1 MEVVM
6 IENQLKDLQITNLKK
21 VYRNLPTPILV
32 EEILKRNE
40 GVIAHLGPI
49 VVKSGKYTGRS
60 PKDKYIVK
68 QDPSK
73 QQVWWGKENQEI
85 SPEAFDT
92 LYKKTVS
99 YLQQKE
105 LFVMDGYAGADP
117 RYRLP
122 IRVISTLAW
131 QSLFTRNM
139 FIRELDPKKL
149 ENFEPG
155 FTVIAA
161 PEFNAIPE
169 IDGTRSEVFVL
180 LNFEKKIVLIGGSGY
195 SGEIKKSIF
204 SVMNYLMPLKG
215 IMSMHASANLG
226 KGGDVAIFF
235 GLSGTGKTTL
245 SSDPE
250 RFLIGDDEHGW
261 SDDGVFNFEGGC
273 YAKVINLSKDD
284 EPLIYETTRKF
295 GTILENVVIDEKLR
309 RVDLFDD
316 SITENTRASYPINYI
331 PNALKEGVGPHPKN
345 IIMLT
350 YDAFGVLPP
359 VSKLTTQQAMYH
371 FISGYTAKVAGTEA
385 GVEEPTAVFS
395 TCFGAPFMVLP
406 PTVYAKLL
414 GEKITKH
421 NVHCWLVNTGL
432 NGGPY
437 GVGKRISIS
446 HTRAI
451 IRAILNNELNDV
463 DYEVLPIFNLH
474 IPKTCPE
481 VPSNILNPRQSW
493 KDKDAYDT
501 QLKKL
506 ALAFKKN
513 IESFG
518 FEIDKSIIDAGP
530 QV

>member
-1 MEVVM
+1 M
-6 IENQLKDLQITNLKK
+6 IENQLKDLQIINLKK

-73 QQVWWGKENQEI
+73 QHVWWGKENQEI
-85 SPEAFDT
+85 SPEAFDN

-122 IRVISTLAW
+122 IRVISTFAW
-131 QSLFTRNM
+131 QSLFARNM
-139 FIRELDPKKL
+139 FIRELDPQKL

-155 FTVIAA
+155 FTVIAV

-169 IDGTRSEVFVL
+169 IDGTRSEVFVI

-204 SVMNYLMPLKG
+204 SVMNYLMPIKG

-226 KGGDVAIFF
+226 KSGDVAIFF

-295 GTILENVVIDEKLR
+295 GTILENVVIDEKTR

-316 SITENTRASYPINYI
+316 SITENTRASYPITYI

-406 PTVYAKLL
+406 PTIYAKLL

-421 NVHCWLVNTGL
+421 NVNCWLVNTGL

-451 IRAILNNELNDV
+451 IRAILNNELSSV

-474 IPKTCPE
+474 IPKSCPE

-518 FEIDKSIIDAGP
+518 FEIDKPIIDAGP
-530 QV
+530 QI

>member
-1 MEVVM
+1 MDLVK
-6 IENQLKDLQITNLKK
+6 QLQDLQITNFKT

-32 EEILKRNE
+32 EKILENNE
-40 GVIAHLGPI
+40 GILAHMGP
-49 VVKSGKYTGRS
+49 VVVQSGKYTGRS
-60 PKDKYIVK
+60 PKDKFIVK
-68 QDPSK
+68 QPPS
-73 QQVWWGKENQEI
+73 QDHIWWGKENQPI
-85 SPEAFDT
+85 SPEVFDN
-92 LYKKTVS
+92 LYKKVIA
-99 YLQQKE
+99 YLQQRE
-105 LFVMDGYAGADP
+105 LYVMDAYAGADS

-131 QSLFTRNM
+131 QSLFARNM

-149 ENFEPG
+149 ETFEPE
-155 FTVIAA
+155 FTIIAA
-161 PEFNAIPE
+161 PEFKAIPE

-195 SGEIKKSIF
+195 SGEIKKSVF
-204 SVMNYLMPLKG
+204 TVMNYIMPLKG

-295 GTILENVVIDEKLR
+295 GTILENVVIDKQTR
-309 RVDLFDD
+309 RIDLFND
-316 SITENTRASYPINYI
+316 SITENTRASYPITYI
-331 PNALKEGVGPHPKN
+331 PNALKEGTGPHPKN

-359 VSKLTTQQAMYH
+359 VSKLTKEQAMYH

-385 GVEEPTAVFS
+385 GVLEPTAVFS

-414 GEKITKH
+414 GEKIQKH
-421 NVHCWLVNTGL
+421 NVNCWLVNTGL

-451 IRAILNNELNDV
+451 IRAILNNELNNV
-463 DYEVLPIFNLH
+463 EYEILPIFNLS
-474 IPKTCPE
+474 IPKNCPE

-493 KDKDAYDT
+493 QDKDAYDA

-506 ALAFKKN
+506 AFEFKKN
-513 IESFG
+513 MNSFG
-518 FEIDKSIIDAGP
+518 FEIDKDIINAGP
-530 QV
+530 QI

>member
-1 MEVVM
+1 MNLEK
-6 IENQLKDLQITNLKK
+6 QLEYLQIVNFKK
-21 VYRNLPTPILV
+21 VYRNLPTPVLV
-32 EEILKRNE
+32 EKILENKE
-40 GVIAHLGPI
+40 GILAHMGPI
-49 VVKSGKYTGRS
+49 VVESGKYTGRS
-60 PKDKYIVK
+60 PKDKFIVK

-73 QQVWWGKENQEI
+73 DHIWWGKENQEI
-85 SPEAFDT
+85 SPQAFDN
-92 LYKKTVS
+92 LYKKVVA

-105 LFVMDGYAGADP
+105 IYIMDGYAGADP

-131 QSLFTRNM
+131 QSLFARNM

-161 PEFNAIPE
+161 PEFKAIPE

-195 SGEIKKSIF
+195 SGEIKKSVF

-295 GTILENVVIDEKLR
+295 GTILENVVIDKQTR
-309 RVDLFDD
+309 RVDLFND
-316 SITENTRASYPINYI
+316 SITENTRASYPITYI
-331 PNALKEGVGPHPKN
+331 PNALKEGIGPHPKN

-359 VSKLTTQQAMYH
+359 VSKLTTNQAMYH

-414 GEKITKH
+414 GEKIQKH
-421 NVHCWLVNTGL
+421 NVNCWLVNTGL

-437 GVGKRISIS
+437 GIGKRISIS

-451 IRAILNNELNDV
+451 IRAILSNELNDV
-463 DYEVLPIFNLH
+463 EYEVLPIFNLH
-474 IPKTCPE
+474 IPKNCPE
-481 VPSNILNPRQSW
+481 VPQNILNPRQSW
-493 KDKDAYDT
+493 KDKDAYDN

-513 IESFG
+513 LDSFG
-518 FEIDKSIIDAGP
+518 FEIDKDIIQAGP
-530 QV
+530 QI

>member
-1 MEVVM
+1 MGVVM

-21 VYRNLPTPILV
+21 IYRNLPTPILV

-85 SPEAFDT
+85 SPEAFDN

-131 QSLFTRNM
+131 QSLFARNM

-284 EPLIYETTRKF
+284 EPLIY
-295 GTILENVVIDEKLR
+295 
-309 RVDLFDD
+309 
-316 SITENTRASYPINYI
+316 
-331 PNALKEGVGPHPKN
+331 
-345 IIMLT
+345 
-350 YDAFGVLPP
+350 
-359 VSKLTTQQAMYH
+359 
-371 FISGYTAKVAGTEA
+371 
-385 GVEEPTAVFS
+385 
-395 TCFGAPFMVLP
+395 
-406 PTVYAKLL
+406 
-414 GEKITKH
+414 
-421 NVHCWLVNTGL
+421 
-432 NGGPY
+432 
-437 GVGKRISIS
+437 
-446 HTRAI
+446 
-451 IRAILNNELNDV
+451 
-463 DYEVLPIFNLH
+463 
-474 IPKTCPE
+474 
-481 VPSNILNPRQSW
+481 
-493 KDKDAYDT
+493 
-501 QLKKL
+501 
-506 ALAFKKN
+506 
-513 IESFG
+513 
-518 FEIDKSIIDAGP
+518 
-530 QV
+530 

>member
-1 MEVVM
+1 MNLEK
-6 IENQLKDLQITNLKK
+6 QLEYLQIVNFKK
-21 VYRNLPTPILV
+21 VYRNLPTPVLV
-32 EEILKRNE
+32 EKILENKE
-40 GVIAHLGPI
+40 GILAHMGPI
-49 VVKSGKYTGRS
+49 VVESGKYTGRS
-60 PKDKYIVK
+60 PKDKFIVK

-73 QQVWWGKENQEI
+73 DHIWWGKENQEI
-85 SPEAFDT
+85 SPQAFDN
-92 LYKKTVS
+92 LYKKVVA

-105 LFVMDGYAGADP
+105 IYIMDGYAGADP

-131 QSLFTRNM
+131 QSLFARNM

-161 PEFNAIPE
+161 PEFKAIPE

-195 SGEIKKSIF
+195 SGEIKKSVF

-295 GTILENVVIDEKLR
+295 GTILENVVIDKQTR
-309 RVDLFDD
+309 RVDLFND
-316 SITENTRASYPINYI
+316 SITENTRASYPITYI
-331 PNALKEGVGPHPKN
+331 PNALKEGIGPHPKN

-359 VSKLTTQQAMYH
+359 VSKLTTNQAMYH

-414 GEKITKH
+414 GEKIQKH
-421 NVHCWLVNTGL
+421 NVNCWLVNTGL

-437 GVGKRISIS
+437 GIGKRISIS

-451 IRAILNNELNDV
+451 IRAILSNELNDV
-463 DYEVLPIFNLH
+463 EYEVLPIFNLR
-474 IPKTCPE
+474 IPKNCPE
-481 VPSNILNPRQSW
+481 VPQNILNPRQSW
-493 KDKDAYDT
+493 KDKDAYDN

-513 IESFG
+513 LDSFG
-518 FEIDKSIIDAGP
+518 FEIDKDIIQAGP
-530 QV
+530 QI

>member
-1 MEVVM
+1 MNLEK
-6 IENQLKDLQITNLKK
+6 QLEYLQIVNFKK
-21 VYRNLPTPILV
+21 VYRNLPTPVLV
-32 EEILKRNE
+32 EKILENKE
-40 GVIAHLGPI
+40 GILAHMGPI
-49 VVKSGKYTGRS
+49 VVESGKYTGRS
-60 PKDKYIVK
+60 PKDKFIVK

-73 QQVWWGKENQEI
+73 DHIWWGKENQEI
-85 SPEAFDT
+85 SPQAFDN
-92 LYKKTVS
+92 LYKKVVA

-105 LFVMDGYAGADP
+105 IYIMDGYAGADP

-131 QSLFTRNM
+131 QSLFARNM

-161 PEFNAIPE
+161 PEFKAIPE

-195 SGEIKKSIF
+195 SGEIKKSVF

-295 GTILENVVIDEKLR
+295 GTILENVVIDKQTR
-309 RVDLFDD
+309 RVDLFND
-316 SITENTRASYPINYI
+316 SITENTRASYPITYI
-331 PNALKEGVGPHPKN
+331 PNALKEGIGPHPKN

-359 VSKLTTQQAMYH
+359 VSKLTTNQAMYH

-414 GEKITKH
+414 GEKIQKH
-421 NVHCWLVNTGL
+421 SVNCWLVNTGL

-437 GVGKRISIS
+437 GIGKRISIS

-451 IRAILNNELNDV
+451 IRAILSNELNDV
-463 DYEVLPIFNLH
+463 EYEVLPIFNLH
-474 IPKTCPE
+474 IPKNCPE
-481 VPSNILNPRQSW
+481 VPQNILNPRQSW
-493 KDKDAYDT
+493 KDKDAYDN

-513 IESFG
+513 LDSFG
-518 FEIDKSIIDAGP
+518 FEIDKDIIQAGP
-530 QV
+530 QI

>member
-1 MEVVM
+1 MDLVK
-6 IENQLKDLQITNLKK
+6 QLQDLQITNFKT

-32 EEILKRNE
+32 EKILENKE
-40 GVIAHLGPI
+40 GILAHMGPVI
-49 VVKSGKYTGRS
+49 VESGKYTGRS
-60 PKDKYIVK
+60 PKDKFIIK
-68 QDPSK
+68 QEPSTK
-73 QQVWWGKENQEI
+73 HIWWGKENQEI
-85 SPEAFDT
+85 TPEAFDN
-92 LYKKTVS
+92 LYKKVAA

-105 LFVMDGYAGADP
+105 LYIMDAYAGADQ

-131 QSLFTRNM
+131 QSLFARNM

-149 ENFEPG
+149 ETFKPE

-161 PEFNAIPE
+161 PEFKAIPE

-180 LNFEKKIVLIGGSGY
+180 LNFEKNIVLIGGSGY

-295 GTILENVVIDEKLR
+295 GTILENVVIDKQTR
-309 RVDLFDD
+309 RIDLFND
-316 SITENTRASYPINYI
+316 SITENTRASYPITYI
-331 PNALKEGVGPHPKN
+331 PNALKEGTGPHPKN

-359 VSKLTTQQAMYH
+359 VSKLTKEQAMYH

-385 GVEEPTAVFS
+385 GVLEPTAVFS

-414 GEKITKH
+414 GEKIQKH
-421 NVHCWLVNTGL
+421 NVNCWLVNTGL

-437 GVGKRISIS
+437 GAGKRISIS

-463 DYEVLPIFNLH
+463 EYEILPIFNLH
-474 IPKTCPE
+474 IPKSCPD

-493 KDKDAYDT
+493 QDKDAYDA

-506 ALAFKKN
+506 AFAFKKN
-513 IESFG
+513 IDYFG
-518 FEIDKSIIDAGP
+518 FEIDKDILSAGP
-530 QV
+530 QI

>member
-1 MEVVM
+1 MNLEK
-6 IENQLKDLQITNLKK
+6 QLEYLQIVNFKK
-21 VYRNLPTPILV
+21 VYRNLPTPVLV
-32 EEILKRNE
+32 EKILENKE
-40 GVIAHLGPI
+40 GILAHMGPI
-49 VVKSGKYTGRS
+49 VVESGKYTGRS
-60 PKDKYIVK
+60 PKDKFIVK

-73 QQVWWGKENQEI
+73 DHIWWGKENQEI
-85 SPEAFDT
+85 SPQAFDN
-92 LYKKTVS
+92 LYKKVVA

-105 LFVMDGYAGADP
+105 IYIMDGYAGADP

-131 QSLFTRNM
+131 QSLFARNM

-161 PEFNAIPE
+161 PEFKAIPE

-195 SGEIKKSIF
+195 SGEIKKSVF

-295 GTILENVVIDEKLR
+295 GTILENVVIDKQTR
-309 RVDLFDD
+309 RVDLFND
-316 SITENTRASYPINYI
+316 SITENTRASYPITYI
-331 PNALKEGVGPHPKN
+331 PNALKEGIGPHPKN

-359 VSKLTTQQAMYH
+359 VSKLTTNQAMYH

-385 GVEEPTAVFS
+385 GIEEPTAVFS

-414 GEKITKH
+414 GEKIQKH
-421 NVHCWLVNTGL
+421 SVNCWLVNTGL

-437 GVGKRISIS
+437 GIGKRISIS

-451 IRAILNNELNDV
+451 IRAILSNELNDV
-463 DYEVLPIFNLH
+463 EYEVLPIFNLH
-474 IPKTCPE
+474 IPKNCPE
-481 VPSNILNPRQSW
+481 VPQNILNPRQSW
-493 KDKDAYDT
+493 KDKDAYDN
-501 QLKKL
+501 QFKKL

-513 IESFG
+513 LDSFG
-518 FEIDKSIIDAGP
+518 FEIDKSITDAGP
-530 QV
+530 QI

>member
-1 MEVVM
+1 MDLAG
-6 IENQLKDLQITNLKK
+6 QLESFQITNFKT
-21 VYRNLPTPILV
+21 VYRNLPTPVLV
-32 EEILKRNE
+32 EKIIENKEGIL
-40 GVIAHLGPI
+40 AHMGP
-49 VVKSGKYTGRS
+49 VVLESGKYTGRS
-60 PKDKYIVK
+60 PKDKFIVK
-68 QDPSK
+68 QNPS
-73 QQVWWGKENQEI
+73 QEHIWWSKENQAI
-85 SPEAFDT
+85 SPEAFDN
-92 LYKKTVS
+92 LYKKVAA

-105 LFVMDGYAGADP
+105 IYIMDGYAGADP

-131 QSLFTRNM
+131 QSLFARNM

-161 PEFNAIPE
+161 PEFKAIPE

-204 SVMNYLMPLKG
+204 SVMNYLMPLKN

-273 YAKVINLSKDD
+273 YAKVINLSKED

-295 GTILENVVIDEKLR
+295 GTILENVVIEKETR
-309 RVDLFDD
+309 RVDLFKDT
-316 SITENTRASYPINYI
+316 ITENTRASYPINYI

-414 GEKITKH
+414 GEKIQKYGV
-421 NVHCWLVNTGL
+421 NCWLVNTGL

-437 GVGKRISIS
+437 GIGKRISIS

-451 IRAILNNELNDV
+451 IRAILSNELNNV
-463 DYEVLPIFNLH
+463 EHELLPIFNLH
-474 IPKTCPE
+474 IPKSCPE
-481 VPSNILNPRQSW
+481 VPSNILNPKQSW
-493 KDKDAYDT
+493 QDKESYDA

-513 IESFG
+513 IDSFG

-530 QV
+530 QI

>member
-1 MEVVM
+1 MDLVE
-6 IENQLKDLQITNLKK
+6 QLESFQITNVKK
-21 VYRNLPTPILV
+21 VYRNLPTPVLV
-32 EEILKRNE
+32 EKIIENKEGIL
-40 GVIAHLGPI
+40 AHMGP
-49 VVKSGKYTGRS
+49 VVLESGKYTGRS
-60 PKDKYIVK
+60 PKDKFIVK
-68 QDPSK
+68 QNPS
-73 QQVWWGKENQEI
+73 QEHIWWGKENQAI
-85 SPEAFDT
+85 SPEVFDN
-92 LYKKTVS
+92 LYKKVVA

-105 LFVMDGYAGADP
+105 IYVMDGYAGADT

-131 QSLFTRNM
+131 QSLFARNM

-161 PEFNAIPE
+161 PEFKAIPE

-204 SVMNYLMPLKG
+204 SVMNYLMPLKN

-226 KGGDVAIFF
+226 KSGDVAIFF

-245 SSDPE
+245 SSDPD

-273 YAKVINLSKDD
+273 YAKVINLSKED

-295 GTILENVVIDEKLR
+295 GTILENVVIDKETR
-309 RVDLFDD
+309 RVDLFKDT
-316 SITENTRASYPINYI
+316 ITENTRASYPINYI

-414 GEKITKH
+414 GEKIQKYGV
-421 NVHCWLVNTGL
+421 NCWLVNTGL

-437 GVGKRISIS
+437 GIGKRISIS

-451 IRAILNNELNDV
+451 IRAILNNELNNV
-463 DYEVLPIFNLH
+463 EYELLPVFNLH
-474 IPKTCPE
+474 IPKSCPE
-481 VPSNILNPRQSW
+481 VPSNILNPKQSW
-493 KDKDAYDT
+493 LDKESYDA

-513 IESFG
+513 IDSFG
-518 FEIDKSIIDAGP
+518 FEIDKPIIDAGP
-530 QV
+530 QI

>member
-1 MEVVM
+1 MDLEK
-6 IENQLKDLQITNLKK
+6 QLEYLQIVNLKK
-21 VYRNLPTPILV
+21 VYRNLPTPVLV
-32 EEILKRNE
+32 EKILENKE
-40 GVIAHLGPI
+40 GILAHMGPI
-49 VVKSGKYTGRS
+49 VVESGKYTGRS
-60 PKDKYIVK
+60 PKDKFIVK

-73 QQVWWGKENQEI
+73 DHIWWGKENQEI
-85 SPEAFDT
+85 SPQAFDN
-92 LYKKTVS
+92 LYKKVVA

-105 LFVMDGYAGADP
+105 IYVMDGYAGADP

-131 QSLFTRNM
+131 QSLFARNM

-161 PEFNAIPE
+161 PEFKAIPE

-195 SGEIKKSIF
+195 SGEIKKSVF

-295 GTILENVVIDEKLR
+295 GTILENVVIDKQTR
-309 RVDLFDD
+309 RVDLFND
-316 SITENTRASYPINYI
+316 SITENTRASYPITYI
-331 PNALKEGVGPHPKN
+331 PNALKEGIGPHPKN

-359 VSKLTTQQAMYH
+359 VSKLNTNQAMYH

-385 GVEEPTAVFS
+385 GIEEPTAVFS

-414 GEKITKH
+414 GEKIQKH
-421 NVHCWLVNTGL
+421 SVNCWLVNTGL

-437 GVGKRISIS
+437 GIGKRISIS

-451 IRAILNNELNDV
+451 IRAILSNELNDV
-463 DYEVLPIFNLH
+463 EYEVLPIFNLH
-474 IPKTCPE
+474 IPKNCPE
-481 VPSNILNPRQSW
+481 VPQSILNPRQSW
-493 KDKDAYDT
+493 KDKDAYDN

-513 IESFG
+513 IDSFG
-518 FEIDKSIIDAGP
+518 FEIDKDIIQAGP
-530 QV
+530 QI

>member
-1 MEVVM
+1 M
-6 IENQLKDLQITNLKK
+6 IENQLRDLQIINLKK

-40 GVIAHLGPI
+40 GVIAHLGPV

-68 QDPSK
+68 QEPSK
-73 QQVWWGKENQEI
+73 QHIWWGKENQEI
-85 SPEAFDT
+85 SPEAFDN

-105 LFVMDGYAGADP
+105 LFIMDGYAGADP

-131 QSLFTRNM
+131 QSLFARNM

-161 PEFNAIPE
+161 PEFKAIPE
-169 IDGTRSEVFVL
+169 IDGVRSEVFVV

-295 GTILENVVIDEKLR
+295 GTILENVVIDENSR
-309 RVDLFDD
+309 RINLFDD

-414 GEKITKH
+414 GEKIKKH
-421 NVHCWLVNTGL
+421 SVNCWLVNTGL

-437 GVGKRISIS
+437 GTGKRISIS

-463 DYEVLPIFNLH
+463 DYEILPIFNLH
-474 IPKTCPE
+474 IPKNCPE

-513 IESFG
+513 IDSFG

-530 QV
+530 QI

>member
-1 MEVVM
+1 M

-73 QQVWWGKENQEI
+73 QQIWWGKENQEI
-85 SPEAFDT
+85 SPEDFDN

-105 LFVMDGYAGADP
+105 LFIMDGYAGADP

-149 ENFEPG
+149 ENFESG

-295 GTILENVVIDEKLR
+295 GTILENVVIDEKSR

-414 GEKITKH
+414 GEKIQKH
-421 NVHCWLVNTGL
+421 SVNCWLVNTGL

-474 IPKTCPE
+474 IPKICPE
-481 VPSNILNPRQSW
+481 VPSSILNPRQSW
-493 KDKDAYDT
+493 KDKDAYDA

-530 QV
+530 QI